1 LVGPLPDRCGDDGTM
16 PELDFEYYPYNY
28 ILDAE

>member
-1 LVGPLPDRCGDDGTM
+1 LAVPLPDRCGHDGTM
-16 PELDFEYYPYNY
+16 PELDFEDYPDNY